1 MVGKKSSATLDEIQ
15 HTQLMLRESIEATKK
30 LSDQSDYL
38 IKRHRRELD
47 DEA

>member
-1 MVGKKSSATLDEIQ
+1 MVKKPRATLNEIEQ
-15 HTQLMLRESIEATKK
+15 TQMMLRESIEATKK

-38 IKRHRRELD
+38 LKRRRRELD

>member
-1 MVGKKSSATLDEIQ
+1 MVVKKSSATLDEIEQ
-15 HTQLMLRESIEATKK
+15 TQKMLRESIDATKK